1 MDTGSTPERA
11 VSGWLLILALLVLG
25 GVLSTLGDR
34 LGTKVGKARLSLFNL
49 RPRKTA
55 VVITALTGAL
65 ISAVSLALML
75 LVSERLRVGLFELD
89 QLQERLRDSR
99 TALVRSQAELRTR
112 RAELESSRAEVGRAE
127 RGRRQALQGRTQA
140 LATQRQAETARGRAA
155 SQLRTAEDR
164 LGTLR
169 RSLQPLQ
176 DQRDRLEKQQ
186 ARLRREVSGRDAE
199 IRRTEAELRQVRERI
214 AAGAREL
221 KDLET
226 NVIALRRGDVVIAS
240 GEPLASAKVR
250 LERPNQAREA
260 IDGLLQQAN
269 LTAFQRLL
277 PGQKVDRQVLLVPRN
292 DIQRLEAM
300 IRKPGTWVV
309 SVRSAANV
317 LRGEGRVV
325 AFPDVRPNKR
335 VVRRGELLARTGL
348 EAEERSQEV
357 VRSRLNLLLAAAF
370 ARAQRQGTLADGVQF
385 DAAAFNT
392 LSRELVERP
401 SGQDA
406 SLEAFAALDAD
417 TPDPIVVELRW
428 RPASPAAP
436 GRP

>member
-1 MDTGSTPERA
+1 

-140 LATQRQAETARGRAA
+140 LAAQRQAETARGRAA

-176 DQRDRLEKQQ
+176 AQRDRLEKQQ

-250 LERPNQAREA
+250 LQRPNQAREA

>member
-1 MDTGSTPERA
+1 M
-11 VSGWLLILALLVLG
+11 SGWLLILALLVLG

-65 ISAVSLALML
+65 ISAVSLALLL

-140 LATQRQAETARGRAA
+140 LAAQRQAETARGRAA

-176 DQRDRLEKQQ
+176 AQRDRLEKQQ

-221 KDLET
+221 KELET

-250 LERPNQAREA
+250 LERPNQARES

>member
-1 MDTGSTPERA
+1 M
-11 VSGWLLILALLVLG
+11 SGWLLILALLVLG

-34 LGTKVGKARLSLFNL
+34 LGSKVGKARLSLFNL

-89 QLQERLRDSR
+89 QLQARLQASR
-99 TALVRSQAELRTR
+99 TALERSQAELRTR
-112 RAELESSRAEVGRAE
+112 RAELESSRAEVERAE
-127 RGRRQALQGRTQA
+127 RGRSQALRGLTQA
-140 LATQRQAETARGRAA
+140 QVAQRQAEAAQLRAA
-155 SQLRTAEDR
+155 SQLRAAEGR
-164 LGTLR
+164 LTILR
-169 RSLQPLQ
+169 RSLEPLQ
-176 DQRDRLEKQQ
+176 AQRDRLEKQQ
-186 ARLRREVSGRDAE
+186 TRLRREVSSRDAE
-199 IRRTEAELRQVRERI
+199 IRRTEAELRSVRERI

-221 KDLET
+221 KELET

-250 LERPNQAREA
+250 LDRANQARGV
-260 IDGLLQQAN
+260 IDALLQQAN
-269 LTAFQRLL
+269 LTAFQRLR
-277 PGQKVDRQVLLVPRN
+277 PGQKLDRQVLLVPRI
-292 DIQRLEAM
+292 DIERLETL

-309 SVRSAANV
+309 TIRSAANV
-317 LRGEGRVV
+317 LRGEARVV

-348 EAEERSQEV
+348 DGEERSPEV

-370 ARAQRQGTLADGVQF
+370 ARAQRQGTLVDGVQV
-385 DAAAFNT
+385 DGAAFNT
-392 LSRELVERP
+392 LGRELAERP
-401 SGQDA
+401 SGQGA
-406 SLEAFAALDAD
+406 SLEAFAARDAD
-417 TPDPIVVELRW
+417 TPDPIAVELRW
-428 RPASPAAP
+428 RPAGPGSP